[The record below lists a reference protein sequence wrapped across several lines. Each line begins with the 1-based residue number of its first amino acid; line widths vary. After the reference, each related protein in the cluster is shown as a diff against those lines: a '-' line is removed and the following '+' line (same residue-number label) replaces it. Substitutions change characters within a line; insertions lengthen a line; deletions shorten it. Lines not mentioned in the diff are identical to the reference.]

1 LRNNS
6 LLGST
11 SRLSGKPSKPYTVGL
26 SIIDDKTID
35 GAGGVYYLSQTVSG
49 GGDGNQELKSYYT
62 PLDDV
67 AGKGYYNIENGS
79 TYYNV
84 VSEPI
89 I

>member
-1 LRNNS
+1 MRNNS
-6 LLGST
+6 LLGLT
-11 SRLSGKPSKPYTVGL
+11 SRLSGKPAKPYTVGL
-26 SIIDDKTID
+26 NIIDDKTIN
-35 GAGGVYYLSQTVSG
+35 GAGGVYYLNQTVAG
-49 GGDGNQELKSYYT
+49 GGDGNQEFRSYYT

-67 AGKGYYNIENGS
+67 AGKGYYNIENDS